1 MRKEKKVLV
10 IDSRDYVVGNVY
22 TENVEGINV
31 HKYGAHIFH
40 TDYKEGMEK
49 YYTINDEKN
58 NELSSK
64 YKELAEKEKNV
75 I

>member
-1 MRKEKKVLV
+1 
-10 IDSRDYVVGNVY
+10 
-22 TENVEGINV
+22 
-31 HKYGAHIFH
+31 
-40 TDYKEGMEK
+40 MEK

-64 YKELAEKEKNV
+64 YKELTEKEKNV